1 MTLEVSQIKSHI
13 RRRRRWVLVAGLIV
27 MVAAGIWVWVNVFKD
42 QIIPKNF
49 GVVEQGS
56 IYRSGQL
63 SAALVKRVL
72 AERNIRVVVNLTG
85 ESFNDVDQLAEKYA
99 VAELGIKQIRLPLR
113 GNGTGDINNY
123 ARAIAAIVDA
133 RKKNL
138 PVLVHC
144 GAGAQR
150 AGGVIAAYRLLVQ
163 KKDPNF
169 VKDEL
174 EHYGCAIDD
183 KPELFTYLNSN
194 MSELALRLKK
204 SGVIDEIPSPLPQI
218 PRD

>member
-1 MTLEVSQIKSHI
+1 MTLGVSQIKSHI
-13 RRRRRWVLVAGLIV
+13 RRRRRWLIAASLMV
-27 MVAAGIWVWVNVFKD
+27 MVAAGIWVWANVFKD

-49 GVVEQGS
+49 GVVEEGS

-72 AERNIRVVVNLTG
+72 AERNIRVIVNLTS
-85 ESFNDVDQLAEKYA
+85 ENLNDVDQLVEKYA
-99 VAELGIKQIRLPLR
+99 AAELGIEQIRLPLR
-113 GNGTGDINNY
+113 GDGTGDVNNY

-144 GAGAQR
+144 AAGAQR
-150 AGGVIAAYRLLVQ
+150 TGSVIAAYRLLVQ

-169 VKDEL
+169 VEDEL

-183 KPELFTYLNSN
+183 KPDPFTYLNSN
-194 MSELALRLKK
+194 MAGLAMRLKK

>member
-1 MTLEVSQIKSHI
+1 MTLRVSQIKSHI
-13 RRRRRWVLVAGLIV
+13 RRRRRWVLAAGLVV
-27 MVAAGIWVWVNVFKD
+27 MVAAGIWVWVSVFKD
-42 QIIPKNF
+42 QVIPKNF

-72 AERNIRVVVNLTG
+72 AEHNIRVVVNLTS
-85 ESFNDVDQLAEKYA
+85 EELDDVDQLAQKNA
-99 VAELGIKQIRLPLR
+99 AAELGIEQIRLPLK
-113 GNGTGDINNY
+113 GDGTGDINNY
-123 ARAIAAIVDA
+123 AHAIAAIVDA

-150 AGGVIAAYRLLVQ
+150 TGGVIAAYRLLVQ

-169 VKDEL
+169 VEDEL
-174 EHYGCAIDD
+174 EHYGCVIDD
-183 KPELFTYLNSN
+183 KSELFTYLNSN
-194 MSELALRLKK
+194 MFELAMRLKK